1 MFNYPQSH
9 FKENLY
15 QTRDFIYNL
24 FNDIAQK
31 YLKVYKEILKQ
42 IRERQLVM
50 DDIRSMVY
58 DIDNNLASDEL
69 FMSVLEKTVIK
80 FNVVNLVNIGA
91 AEQTIQK
98 FVPTLKARD
107 IELYA
112 LIFSIY
118 SAFGYLEYW
127 FIRHSLDTTKLKI
140 IENIYGN
147 FVNII
152 SSNPFIERVITDH
165 LFSETKPTPENIK
178 QLIERILGNEVIL
191 YPVYIIKNDNG
202 LFYYIAEENIHL
214 LANSEDRLFI
224 PNFIPANKKIKTTY
238 FVTLNQAYID
248 YNYFIQKIKQLLNST
263 DVYNVVIE
271 NTIISLTPVQLL
283 IAFICAYLIIH
294 NYTETGIITTIDIPN
309 SITLPDPN
317 YMDLIESLVTDNE
330 SRICLIDLSSI
341 FWKALPRNLVD
352 VINSNPI
359 ISYIA
364 LLGFISLLTDIDID
378 LINIIN
384 VSWFNSFVM
393 YPYKLLYP
401 LSKLY
406 LSTEHDY
413 ITIESLYNIME
424 TTHASADYI
433 SLDGNLIKKYAN
445 KNIGFDYRYAILINS
460 NVQTVGE
467 IFNPV
472 LLARALLSL

>member
-15 QTRDFIYNL
+15 QTRDFIYGL

-58 DIDNNLASDEL
+58 GIDNNLASDEL
-69 FMSVLEKTVIK
+69 FMSVLEKIVIK

-127 FIRHSLDTTKLKI
+127 FIRHSLDTTKLKTV
-140 IENIYGN
+140 ENIYGN

-152 SSNPFIERVITDH
+152 SSNPFIERVIIDH
-165 LFSETKPTPENIK
+165 LFSETKPTPEKIK
-178 QLIERILGNEVIL
+178 QLIERILGNEVVL
-191 YPVYIIKNDNG
+191 YPVYIIKNDSG
-202 LFYYIAEENIHL
+202 LFYYIAEENVYL

-238 FVTLNQAYID
+238 FVILNQAYID

-263 DVYNVVIE
+263 DVYNIAIE

-294 NYTETGIITTIDIPN
+294 NYTETGIITTIDVPN

-330 SRICLIDLSSI
+330 CRIDLSST
-341 FWKALPRNLVD
+341 FWKVLPRNLVD

-359 ISYIA
+359 MSYVA

-384 VSWFNSFVM
+384 VSWFNSFIM
-393 YPYKLLYP
+393 YPYKLLFP
-401 LSKLY
+401 LNKLY

-413 ITIESLYNIME
+413 ITIEESLYNIME
-424 TTHASADYI
+424 TTHAPADYI
-433 SLDGNLIKKYAN
+433 SLDGNLVKKYVD

-460 NVQTVGE
+460 SVQTVDE